1 MSKRNYISII
11 FDDEGPLL
19 EAVRKLR
26 KSNETIIDVL
36 SPFPVHGLDDALSI
50 KRTKIPIGGFILG
63 LLGTIT
69 AFGFQTWV
77 FTVSYPLIIGGKP
90 FFAAPSF
97 IPITFEITVLF
108 GGVAMVA
115 ALLIRSRLKPDIRFD
130 PVDERATDD
139 RFVILIEPG
148 DESTKIERVRSVLS
162 DIQTV
167 EIRY

>member
-1 MSKRNYISII
+1 MNKRNFITII

-36 SPFPVHGLDDALSI
+36 TPFPVHGLDDALSI

-63 LLGTIT
+63 FLGTIT

-115 ALLIRSRLKPDIRFD
+115 ALFIRSKLKPDIRFD
-130 PVDERATDD
+130 PVDSRVTDD
-139 RFVILIEPG
+139 LFAILIESG
-148 DESTKIERVRSVLS
+148 DENTKIERIRSVLS
-162 DIQTV
+162 GIQTV
-167 EIRY
+167 EIR